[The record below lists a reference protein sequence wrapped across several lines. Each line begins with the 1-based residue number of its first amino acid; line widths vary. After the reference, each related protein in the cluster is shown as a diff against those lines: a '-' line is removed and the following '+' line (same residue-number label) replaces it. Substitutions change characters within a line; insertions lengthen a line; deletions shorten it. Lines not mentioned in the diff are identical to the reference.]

1 MSTTPLRSQ
10 VLRAYKDL
18 LRAQKKTFEAD
29 QPQINNA
36 RLYTRQQ
43 FLERKDEVDPA
54 EVGKLLKTA
63 QQAAVIIRKNI
74 VQGVKK
80 PNDNETYVLKL
91 DEEKEVN
98 SNDTI
103 KMAGKLRQPA
113 QRAGEAPQK
122 CCSS

>member
-1 MSTTPLRSQ
+1 MSAPMRSQ

-18 LRAQKKTFEAD
+18 LKAQRKTFDAD
-29 QPQINNA
+29 AAQIKNA

-43 FLERKDEVDPA
+43 FLQQKDETDP
-54 EVGKLLKTA
+54 EKLAKLVKTA

-80 PNDNETYVLKL
+80 EKADETYVLKL
-91 DEEKEVN
+91 DEEKEIN

-103 KMAGKLRQPA
+103 KLAGQRQPA
-113 QRAGEAPQK
+113 QRTGNAPQR
-122 CCSS
+122 CCSA